1 MKEVTDKNFGV
12 IIAFWLPGVILLW
25 GLTYSYPELS
35 AWLTKASGSEA
46 ATIGGFLYVTLAA
59 LALGM
64 VISAVR
70 WLIID
75 TIFHYVPLVRVQR
88 GEFDFGSLKQKDA
101 FVVFQGAVE
110 TFYRFYQYYSNTLVS
125 IAAAVIAYGVI
136 GGKEPISSFVLVVI
150 GVTCF
155 ALFLASRDS
164 LKNYYSCRAQIAA
177 SVK

>member
-1 MKEVTDKNFGV
+1 MKDITDKNFGV

-70 WLIID
+70 WMIVD
-75 TIFHYVPLVRVQR
+75 TVFHYVPLVRVQR
-88 GEFDFGSLKQKDA
+88 REFDFGSLKQKDTFA
-101 FVVFQGAVE
+101 VFQGAVE
-110 TFYRFYQYYSNTLVS
+110 NFYRFYQYYSNTLVS
-125 IAAAVIAYGVI
+125 IAAAVITYRVI
-136 GGKEPISSFVLVVI
+136 GGKELISSFAWGAIAL
-150 GVTCF
+150 TCL
-155 ALFLASRDS
+155 ALFLASRNS
-164 LKNYYSCRAQIAA
+164 LKNYYKCRNQIAG
-177 SVK
+177 